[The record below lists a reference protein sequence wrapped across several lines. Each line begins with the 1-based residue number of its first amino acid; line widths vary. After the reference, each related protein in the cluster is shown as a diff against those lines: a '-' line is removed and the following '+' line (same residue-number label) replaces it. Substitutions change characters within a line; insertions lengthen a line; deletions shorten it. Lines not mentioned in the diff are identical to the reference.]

1 MAHSKLPDVY
11 IISLARSQERRQLM
25 EAQKNA
31 LIEAGYTGKI
41 TFFDAVDA
49 ADPQF
54 AKKSRYSAIRAH
66 ITGKPLTPGEQACY
80 ASHYNLWKLFL
91 NFRNENEDT
100 PKHENGIIVME
111 DDIKIC
117 PEEFISAARACMHSN
132 WDCVRLSTSKRI
144 HSYTITPPFF
154 TAPNAGGGAQAYF
167 LRCAA
172 AQRFLKYSRKW
183 VRPVDDFMDRYW
195 QNNVEY
201 ILYHPTPIAS
211 FETESEIDAFPQKRA
226 ITCKSRSWWARPAKE
241 IFRIFDKFRKTRSWN
256 KFSYEKSVGFCR
268 IQY

>member
-25 EAQKNA
+25 TAQKEA
-31 LIEAGYTGKI
+31 LIQAGYTGKI

-66 ITGKPLTPGEQACY
+66 ISGKPLTPGEQACY
-80 ASHYNLWKLFL
+80 ASHYNLWELVRK
-91 NFRNENEDT
+91 FRNENDDT
-100 PKHENGIIVME
+100 QNCDDGIIVME
-111 DDIKIC
+111 DDVKIS
-117 PEEFISAARACMHSN
+117 PEEFISAARACARST
-132 WDCVRLSTSKRI
+132 WSCVRLATSKPI
-144 HSYTITPPFF
+144 LSYTITPPFF
-154 TAPNAGGGAQAYF
+154 TARNAGGGAQAYF
-167 LRCAA
+167 LRNTAA
-172 AQRFLKYSRKW
+172 RRFLKHSRKW

-195 QNNVEY
+195 QNDVEY
-201 ILYHPTPIAS
+201 ILYYPSPISS

-241 IFRIFDKFRKTRSWN
+241 IFRIFDKFRKNRSWE
-256 KFSYEKSVGFCR
+256 KFSYEKSLAL
-268 IQY
+268 